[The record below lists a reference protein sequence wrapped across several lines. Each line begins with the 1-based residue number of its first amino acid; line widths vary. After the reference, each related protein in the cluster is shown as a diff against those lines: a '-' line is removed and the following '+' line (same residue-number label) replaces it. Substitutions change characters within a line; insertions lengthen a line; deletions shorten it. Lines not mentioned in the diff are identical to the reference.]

1 LTHRKKKKVKPTAPA
16 IRVGVAA
23 GTHMESSLIVDV
35 LKRSP
40 YSFDIVATVTS
51 LAEAR
56 TALLDRDPHVVLVS
70 LEMQGEATAGFTLLH
85 ELRKSDSKA
94 RCVLLLDAENDD
106 LVTEAFRRGARG
118 VYARSESAKDLPT
131 CLFEVHQGQF
141 WADSNMLQ
149 LILQALVDAP
159 APHLVNPEGMKLLQ
173 KREEEVAGL
182 VAEGLT
188 NRDIAKKLGLS
199 EHTIKNYLFRIF
211 DKLGVS
217 SRAELIIYVLGHRE
231 HSRPPEEL

>member
-23 GTHMESSLIVDV
+23 GTHMESSLM